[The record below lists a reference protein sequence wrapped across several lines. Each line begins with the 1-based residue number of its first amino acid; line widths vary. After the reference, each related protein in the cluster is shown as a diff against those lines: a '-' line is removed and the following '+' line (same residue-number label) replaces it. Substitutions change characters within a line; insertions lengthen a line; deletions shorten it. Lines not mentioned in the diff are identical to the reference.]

1 MQFESPVFLI
11 LLLILIFGF
20 LLLTFVKGI
29 RPSALRFGGIENF
42 KNLPRTFISKTLPIL
57 TLTKI
62 SIIILLILTL
72 ARPQLLQSQVRRFP
86 EGIDIYLVLDVS
98 DSMRAEDVKDSN
110 RLETAKSVIRE
121 FLSNREADRIGLVV
135 FSGESFTLCP
145 LTLDYTVVKELLN
158 DIEVE
163 MGDRLQA
170 GTAIGDAIGTC
181 TNRLQMGDSKSRIAI
196 LLTDGENNAG
206 SVDPITAA
214 SVAQSYG
221 IRIYTIGFGKEGG
234 SLIPVEDT
242 TFGKRYEEKPTFLD
256 EDTLKDISNIT
267 EARYFRATDLKSL
280 RQVYTEID
288 KLEKTKFKVIE
299 YTNQKDLVTYFL
311 VPATILFGFEI
322 LLSNTVLRKIP

>member
-11 LLLILIFGF
+11 LLII
-20 LLLTFVKGI
+20 LLLGI
-29 RPSALRFGGIENF
+29 LYLALSKKNKPNAIRFGSIDSF
-42 KNLPRTFISKTLPIL
+42 YTLPKTFISKTLPIL
-57 TLTKI
+57 SLTKI
-62 SIIILLILTL
+62 TIIILLILTL
-72 ARPQLLQSQVRRFP
+72 ASPYLLQSQVRRFP
-86 EGIDIYLVLDVS
+86 EGIDIYLALDVS
-98 DSMRAEDVKDSN
+98 DSMRAEDVMDSN

-121 FLSNREADRIGLVV
+121 FLNNREADRIGLVV
-135 FSGESFTLCP
+135 FSGESFTLSP
-145 LTLDYTVVKELLN
+145 LTLDYNVVIELLN

-170 GTAIGDAIGTC
+170 GTSIGDAIGTC
-181 TNRLQMGDSKSRIAI
+181 TNRLQMLDSKSRIAI

-242 TFGKRYEEKPTFLD
+242 TFGKRYEEKPTYLD
-256 EDTLKDISNIT
+256 EDTLMDISNIT
-267 EARYFRATDLKSL
+267 GARYFRATDMGSL

-288 KLEKTKFKVIE
+288 KLEKTKFKAIE
-299 YTNQKDLVTYFL
+299 YTNQKELSPYFL